1 MKSRGFSLAE
11 AVIGVVIST
20 AVVLVTLQAASLV
33 KKGIDSKAYVS
44 AYKEAFAVSSMIRE
58 MISKSGVLFES
69 LKIPQCLLTFRNPV
83 NGTVSVPFGPVAI
96 FKPAQTPD
104 INSAQ
109 LAVVWNTVPLYESSF
124 FYARTELRRISSS
137 TISTFGAL
145 ADISFNL
152 GVYNVL
158 PAFYFKYAFLFRF
171 KDSIIPGKY
180 PPFCQLAV
188 VSSGG
193 GSALEILS
201 ATSSGGTN
209 FYEGQSVF
217 LGSGNNF
224 SWLYGGATANGAPSG
239 STMRNNIRIA
249 RDATTSGIE
258 FLNDDEFSSTG
269 TSVEY
274 TSAAPYLLYNKSGLY
289 APSYGMLSAGSA
301 HVDSIYVD
309 VNNSGG
315 LYVGNLISGTARRIA
330 PSVVS
335 LQAQYGIVS
344 SPGNLDWYSPTSFNT
359 LLRSPLL
366 KVGNIDLVRFAVLVR
381 ANYDRTFNSPVPR
394 WMGGN
399 FPMANFPSETGDRA
413 NWRHWRYVVAEM
425 VVPIRNRYVN
435 VGYSARD
442 N

>member
-20 AVVLVTLQAASLV
+20 AVILVILQAASLV
-33 KKGIDSKAYVS
+33 KKGINNKAYVS
-44 AYKEAFAVSSMIRE
+44 AYKEAFAASSMIRE

-83 NGTVSVPFGPVAI
+83 NGTISIPFGPVAI

-109 LAVVWNTVPLYESSF
+109 LAIVWNTVPLYESSF
-124 FYARTELRRISSS
+124 FRAQTPLEGGASGVS
-137 TISTFGAL
+137 TLAAFSDTTFT
-145 ADISFNL
+145 L
-152 GVYNVL
+152 GVYNTL
-158 PAFYFKYAFLFRF
+158 PVFAFKYAFLFRF
-171 KDSIIPGKY
+171 RDSIIPSKY
-180 PPFCQLAV
+180 PPFCQLAA

-193 GSALEILS
+193 GGVLKILS
-201 ATSSGGTN
+201 ATSSGGMN
-209 FYEGQSVF
+209 FYENQSVF
-217 LGSGNNF
+217 VSSGNNF
-224 SWLYGGATANGAPSG
+224 SWLYGGAAANGAPSG
-239 STMRNNIRIA
+239 GTMKNNVRTA
-249 RDATTSGIE
+249 RDATTGGIE
-258 FLNDDEFSSTG
+258 FLNDDEVSSTG
-269 TSVEY
+269 TPVEY
-274 TSAAPYLLYNKSGLY
+274 IPSAPYFEYSVDGVY
-289 APSYGMLSAGSA
+289 SPSYGMLSVGSA
-301 HVDSIYVD
+301 HVDSVYVD

-315 LYVGNLISGTARRIA
+315 LYVGNLISGVTRRVA

-344 SPGNLDWYSPTSFNT
+344 SPGNLDWYAPTSFNT

-366 KVGNIDLVRFAVLVR
+366 KVGSVDLVRFAVLVR
-381 ANYDRTFNSPVPR
+381 ANYDPTFNSPVPR

-399 FPMANFPSETGDRA
+399 FPMSNFPSEVGDRA

-425 VVPIRNRYVN
+425 VVPIRNRYVHA
-435 VGYSARD
+435 GYLARD